1 MYEEHPL
8 FEPPDDDAALWRYMD
23 FTKFVSLLETNSL
36 YFSSADRLGD
46 PFEGSYSKVN
56 TTLRPMLYEDEIF
69 KVPGVWDN
77 FASII
82 KSMDQF
88 TFINCWHE
96 SGHESAAMWR
106 LYSREHDG
114 IAVKTSFKS
123 LRRSFTCSDLIHIG
137 KINYVDYD
145 TTFIPER
152 NNFHRYLHKRQS
164 FEHEKEV
171 RAMTMKLPDSGVSL
185 DMPQETRVPGSYFAV
200 DLSLLIEEVVVAP
213 YADDWILELAQ
224 AVADRYGLTA
234 PVIRSRLSESPVWS

>member
-145 TTFIPER
+145 TTFIPEG
-152 NNFHRYLHKRQS
+152 NNFHRYLHKRHS

-213 YADDWILELAQ
+213 YADDWFLELAQ